1 LIGIG
6 AIALIQAIKM
16 TIVGARKKAGTNQIE
31 TLNPSEQNRLFEE
44 LKQKFDFSLDINEF
58 SAQDLADSESEWQ
71 NYIEG
76 NDSGKSIQEIKL
88 ELFGEKI

>member
-1 LIGIG
+1 
-6 AIALIQAIKM
+6 M
-16 TIVGARKKAGTNQIE
+16 TTYSEILNQIE

-44 LKQKFDFSLDINEF
+44 LKQKFDFLLDINEF
-58 SAQDLADSESEWQ
+58 TAQDLADSESEWQ

-76 NDSGKSIQEIKL
+76 NDSGKSIQEIEL

>member
-1 LIGIG
+1 
-6 AIALIQAIKM
+6 M
-16 TIVGARKKAGTNQIE
+16 TTYSEILNQIE

-44 LKQKFDFSLDINEF
+44 LKQKFNFSLDINEF
-58 SAQDLADSESEWQ
+58 SDQDLADSESEWQ

-76 NDSGKSIQEIKL
+76 NDSGKSIQEIEL

>member
-1 LIGIG
+1 
-6 AIALIQAIKM
+6 M
-16 TIVGARKKAGTNQIE
+16 TTYSEILNQIE

-58 SAQDLADSESEWQ
+58 SDQDLADSESEWQ

-76 NDSGKSIQEIKL
+76 NDSGKSIQEIEL
-88 ELFGEKI
+88 ELFGEKV

>member
-1 LIGIG
+1 
-6 AIALIQAIKM
+6 M
-16 TIVGARKKAGTNQIE
+16 TTYSEILNQIE

-76 NDSGKSIQEIKL
+76 NDSEKSIQEIEL

>member
-1 LIGIG
+1 
-6 AIALIQAIKM
+6 M
-16 TIVGARKKAGTNQIE
+16 TTYSEILNQIE

-58 SAQDLADSESEWQ
+58 SDQDLAESESEWQ

-76 NDSGKSIQEIKL
+76 NDSGKSIQEIEL

>member
-1 LIGIG
+1 
-6 AIALIQAIKM
+6 M
-16 TIVGARKKAGTNQIE
+16 TTYSEILNQIE

-58 SAQDLADSESEWQ
+58 SDQDLADSESEWQ
-71 NYIEG
+71 SYIED
-76 NDSGKSIQEIKL
+76 NDSGKSIQEIEL

>member
-1 LIGIG
+1 
-6 AIALIQAIKM
+6 M
-16 TIVGARKKAGTNQIE
+16 TTYSEILNQIE

-58 SAQDLADSESEWQ
+58 SDQDLADSESEWQ

-76 NDSGKSIQEIKL
+76 NDSGKSIQEIEL

>member
-1 LIGIG
+1 
-6 AIALIQAIKM
+6 M
-16 TIVGARKKAGTNQIE
+16 TTYSEILNQIE

-58 SAQDLADSESEWQ
+58 SDQDLADSESEWQ
-71 NYIEG
+71 NYVEG
-76 NDSGKSIQEIKL
+76 KDSGKSIQEIEL

>member
-1 LIGIG
+1 
-6 AIALIQAIKM
+6 M
-16 TIVGARKKAGTNQIE
+16 TTYSEILNQIE

-58 SAQDLADSESEWQ
+58 SDQYLADSESEWQ

-76 NDSGKSIQEIKL
+76 NDSGKSIQEIEL

>member
-1 LIGIG
+1 
-6 AIALIQAIKM
+6 M
-16 TIVGARKKAGTNQIE
+16 TTYSEILNQIE

-58 SAQDLADSESEWQ
+58 SDQDLADSESEWQ

-76 NDSGKSIQEIKL
+76 NDSGKSIQEIEL
-88 ELFGEKI
+88 ELFGEKN

>member
-1 LIGIG
+1 
-6 AIALIQAIKM
+6 M
-16 TIVGARKKAGTNQIE
+16 TTYSEILNQIE

-58 SAQDLADSESEWQ
+58 SDQDLADSESEWQ

-76 NDSGKSIQEIKL
+76 HDSGKSIQEIEL

>member
-1 LIGIG
+1 
-6 AIALIQAIKM
+6 M
-16 TIVGARKKAGTNQIE
+16 TTYSEILNQIE

-58 SAQDLADSESEWQ
+58 SDQDLADSDSEWQ

-76 NDSGKSIQEIKL
+76 NDSGKSIQEIEL

>member
-1 LIGIG
+1 
-6 AIALIQAIKM
+6 M
-16 TIVGARKKAGTNQIE
+16 TTYSEILNQIE
-31 TLNPSEQNRLFEE
+31 TLNPSEQSRLFEE

-58 SAQDLADSESEWQ
+58 FDQDLADSESEWQ

-76 NDSGKSIQEIKL
+76 NDSGKSIQEIEL

>member
-1 LIGIG
+1 
-6 AIALIQAIKM
+6 M
-16 TIVGARKKAGTNQIE
+16 TTYSEILNQTE

-58 SAQDLADSESEWQ
+58 SDQDLADSESEWQ

-76 NDSGKSIQEIKL
+76 NDSGKSIQEIEL

>member
-1 LIGIG
+1 
-6 AIALIQAIKM
+6 M
-16 TIVGARKKAGTNQIE
+16 TTYSEILNQIE

-58 SAQDLADSESEWQ
+58 SDQDLANSELEWQ

-76 NDSGKSIQEIKL
+76 NDSGKSIQEIEL

>member
-1 LIGIG
+1 
-6 AIALIQAIKM
+6 M
-16 TIVGARKKAGTNQIE
+16 TTYSEILNQIE

-58 SAQDLADSESEWQ
+58 SDQDLADSESEWQ

-76 NDSGKSIQEIKL
+76 NDSGKSIQEIEL
-88 ELFGEKI
+88 ELFGEKIE

>member
-1 LIGIG
+1 
-6 AIALIQAIKM
+6 M
-16 TIVGARKKAGTNQIE
+16 TTYSEILNQIE

-58 SAQDLADSESEWQ
+58 SAQALVDSESEWQ

-76 NDSGKSIQEIKL
+76 NDSGKSIQEIEL

>member
-1 LIGIG
+1 
-6 AIALIQAIKM
+6 M
-16 TIVGARKKAGTNQIE
+16 TTYSEILNQIE

-58 SAQDLADSESEWQ
+58 SDQDLADSQSEWQ

-76 NDSGKSIQEIKL
+76 NDSGKSIQEIEL

>member
-1 LIGIG
+1 
-6 AIALIQAIKM
+6 M
-16 TIVGARKKAGTNQIE
+16 TTYSEILNQIE

-58 SAQDLADSESEWQ
+58 SEQDLADSESEWQ

-76 NDSGKSIQEIKL
+76 NDSGKSIQEIEL